1 MKILSNKKYNE
12 LMETYKEMSRTITQ
26 KNYEIANLQIELE
39 DTQGFLR
46 QEKECSAQLRKERS
60 NLRRLLTKNGIN
72 YKKGDD
78 E

>member
-72 YKKGDD
+72 YKKGD
-78 E
+78 EK

>member
-12 LMETYKEMSRTITQ
+12 LMETYKEMSRLITQ

-39 DTQGFLR
+39 DTKGFLK
-46 QEKECSAQLRKERS
+46 QEKECSTQLRKERS

-72 YKKGDD
+72 YKKGD
-78 E
+78 EK